1 MSLSS
6 YRLQF
11 AVLST
16 VLTAPLFA
24 CATPA
29 SDALQ
34 ALAAQDWVARSVSL
48 KDLGITNPVV
58 LDQADNRQV
67 FFLPVPKG
75 VAIRD
80 AHIALEGEFIKG
92 EEQPAT
98 LRLAVDGLPRVAE
111 RINQARG
118 TLSRTLPV
126 DSGKHASG
134 FVNFA
139 LDWSSPVSEDFCAPP
154 RATAN
159 VLTLS
164 PETRLDYRYSMSALA
179 SLTDA
184 WGSLSAEPSIL
195 VAAGALERAS
205 FDSAWRLGVALERS
219 ARRAQVRALPQVGDS
234 VQLAGVEVPA
244 ALTTVPA
251 FAALAGQQRH
261 TLANPAE
268 LGALLML
275 DTPATR
281 AELAIADSALITQL
295 NTALDALGHQLQGD
309 PEAFAALGQWRQQR
323 ASLAL
328 EPVPGQQLQ
337 LRSLGR
343 QVLVAIAADAGAKA
357 AGVLDAHWRNVLV
370 SHQAEVKAV
379 GEALRNEHG
388 HLRLSSL
395 GGNFGTFDVVSRGEW
410 TATFPLSAVS
420 VNGLIP
426 GELNLD
432 VAAAPGASSTRP
444 VASVI
449 WNNVLLS
456 AAQLDADGHPERLK
470 ARIPGYA
477 LGVTNTVQ
485 VRFQRQPSSPDCAE
499 VPQAYPVNVLPSSY
513 LISADAEPDG
523 TFVGLLPLL
532 ANKPQV
538 FVDKAALQAPV
549 ASLGKLI
556 RLASAAALS
565 PVNAELVLATG
576 KADAAPSRPFL
587 ALDVPLTGARPLLGV
602 AELQRLQAQGNQALA
617 LDLQG
622 PQGLGTVSVVSA
634 NGQSGVLWNSLG
646 NPDMVPQVPFLLS
659 QGNAVVVGEQGPL
672 TWVDTTDPELN
683 LAGTPFHQWRKQLVW
698 ALPTLSGVVLLLL
711 LLGVIARRLR
721 LKNKGK

>member
-1 MSLSS
+1 MSLTS

-11 AVLST
+11 VVLST
-16 VLTAPLFA
+16 VLTAPIFA

-29 SDALQ
+29 SDAIQ

-75 VAIRD
+75 VAISD

-92 EEQPAT
+92 EAQPAT

-118 TLSRTLPV
+118 SLPRTLPV
-126 DSGKHASG
+126 DSGQHASG
-134 FVNFA
+134 FVDFA

-164 PETRLDYRYSMSALA
+164 PETRLVYRYSMSALS
-179 SLTDA
+179 SLTDV
-184 WGSLSAEPSIL
+184 WGSLPAEPSIL
-195 VAAGALERAS
+195 VAAGALDRAS

-234 VQLAGVEVPA
+234 VQLAGIEVPA

-268 LGALLML
+268 LGALLLL
-275 DTPATR
+275 DAPATR
-281 AELAIADSALITQL
+281 ADLAIADSALITQL
-295 NTALDALGHQLQGD
+295 NAALDALGHQLQGD
-309 PEAFAALGQWRQQR
+309 PEAFGALNQWRQQR

-343 QVLVAIAADAGAKA
+343 QVVVAIAADAGAKA
-357 AGVLDAHWRNVLV
+357 AGVLDAHWRDVLV
-370 SHQAEVKAV
+370 SQQAEVRAV

-538 FVDKAALQAPV
+538 FVDEAALKAPV
-549 ASLGKLI
+549 ASVGKLI

-565 PVNAELVLATG
+565 PVNAELVLTTG

-587 ALDVPLTGARPLLGV
+587 ALDVPLTGAKPLLGV

-622 PQGLGTVSVVSA
+622 PQGLGTLSVVSA

-646 NPDMVPQVPFLLS
+646 NPNMVPKVPFLLS

-683 LAGTPFHQWRKQLVW
+683 LGGTPFHQWRKQLVW